1 MTVQTLAGKEIVLG
15 VTGSIAA
22 VETVKLI
29 HALRRKGATVQPV
42 MSEAAQ
48 GILHPD
54 ALTYASGR
62 QTITRLSGLVEHV
75 TYCGDGGSAA
85 LLLIAPCTA
94 NTLGKIA
101 AGIDDT
107 PVTTCATTALGSGMP
122 VLVVP
127 AMHHS
132 MYRHPAVVRN
142 IRTLAGW
149 GIGFVD
155 PRIEEEK
162 AKIADI
168 DEIVLRCERE
178 ILGKP
183 LAGTRVLVT
192 SGACREPV
200 DDVRVLT
207 TRSSGRMGQELAL
220 EAFRLGA
227 DVTIIHRDTIPCV
240 TNVRIET
247 AADMAQAV
255 EVSIKNNPPAIYISA
270 AAISDFAPVRVAGKI
285 PSGSP
290 ARLEL
295 VPLRKVLDLALAKK
309 GLRVVAF
316 KIGKEPQK
324 EAESLIRKG
333 AWMVVT
339 NKPATMGSRTGEY
352 RVVSEGAADGT
363 TISGTKDEIAHALW
377 QVMGKPG
384 SATTA
389 GKARKQKKA
398 AQTPKRNS

>member
-22 VETVKLI
+22 VETVKLV

-48 GILHPD
+48 GIIHPD
-54 ALTYASGR
+54 ALTYASGMS
-62 QTITRLSGLVEHV
+62 TITRLSGLVEHV
-75 TYCGDGGSAA
+75 THCGDGGSAA

-101 AGIDDT
+101 SGIDDT
-107 PVTTCATTALGSGMP
+107 PVTTFATTALGSGIP

-142 IRTLAGW
+142 IKTLKSW
-149 GIGFVD
+149 GIGFVE

-183 LAGTRVLVT
+183 LAGTRVLIT

-207 TRSSGRMGQELAL
+207 TRASGRMGQELAL

-227 DVTIIHRDTIPCV
+227 NVTIVHHDAIPCV
-240 TNVRIET
+240 NNVWIDT
-247 AADMAQAV
+247 AGDMAKAV
-255 EVSIKNNPPAIYISA
+255 KAGLTETKPDVYISA
-270 AAISDFAPVRVAGKI
+270 AAISDFAPVRVVGKI

-290 ARLEL
+290 ARLDL
-295 VPLRKVLDLALAKK
+295 VPLQKILDMALAKK
-309 GLRVVAF
+309 GVRVIAF
-316 KIGKEPQK
+316 KIGKKTQK
-324 EAESLIRKG
+324 DAEKLIGKG

-339 NKPATMGSRTGEY
+339 NGPVTMGSKTGEY
-352 RVVSEGAADGT
+352 RIVVLGDDNGT
-363 TISGTKDEIAHALW
+363 VISGTKDEIAHALW
-377 QVMGKPG
+377 QRIGRPDKAVPAG
-384 SATTA
+384 SV
-389 GKARKQKKA
+389 QHPKK
-398 AQTPKRNS
+398 TVRNSKRNS